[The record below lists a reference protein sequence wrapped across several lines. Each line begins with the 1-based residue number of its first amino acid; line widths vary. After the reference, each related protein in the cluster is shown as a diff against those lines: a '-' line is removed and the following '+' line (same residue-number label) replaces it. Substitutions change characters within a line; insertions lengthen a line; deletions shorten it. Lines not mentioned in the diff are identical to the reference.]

1 MKVNANA
8 TRDVSVVLVPQQ
20 LALKTSLPEKM
31 HFMSSEKAIRL
42 VELGGDYS
50 LPMRQTE
57 GLSTQRPRTLMSK
70 GLWSTHS
77 VERRDHSLM
86 RGV

>member
-1 MKVNANA
+1 MKVNAKA

-42 VELGGDYS
+42 VELGGD
-50 LPMRQTE
+50 
-57 GLSTQRPRTLMSK
+57 
-70 GLWSTHS
+70 
-77 VERRDHSLM
+77 
-86 RGV
+86 